1 MSAQYAGTP
10 TGTGPA
16 LPTYLSD
23 AEARQ
28 QDETAR
34 ERALCDVDSYADWL
48 MGECM
53 GQTAYDG
60 GRSSK
65 HYADERALVLDYS
78 RATDMSTPDLLAL
91 AMGLASKQHARI
103 AAMDELR
110 GRYMR
115 LKCALAD
122 AINEAREMGLGE
134 QS

>member
-1 MSAQYAGTP
+1 MIPQYAGTP

-23 AEARQ
+23 ADIQAAQ
-28 QDETAR
+28 
-34 ERALCDVDSYADWL
+34 ERALCDVDSMADWL

-53 GQTAYDG
+53 NQTAYDD

-78 RATDMSTPDLLAL
+78 KAQSLTTPDLLAL
-91 AMGLASKQHARI
+91 AMGLASNPRARI

-110 GRYMR
+110 ARYLR
-115 LKCALAD
+115 AQNLP
-122 AINEAREMGLGE
+122 GE
-134 QS
+134 

>member
-48 MGECM
+48 MGQCM
-53 GQTAYDG
+53 NQTAYDG

-78 RATDMSTPDLLAL
+78 NAMNMSTRDLLAL
-91 AMGLASKQHARI
+91 AMRLATDPRARI
-103 AAMDELR
+103 AALDEL
-110 GRYMR
+110 GDRYLR
-115 LKCALAD
+115 YQNLPGA
-122 AINEAREMGLGE
+122 
-134 QS
+134 

>member
-1 MSAQYAGTP
+1 MSSTFNGTIATMRGTQYAGTP

-23 AEARQ
+23 AEARE

-34 ERALCDVDSYADWL
+34 ERALCDVDSMADWL

-53 GQTAYDG
+53 GQTAHDG

-65 HYADERALVLDYS
+65 HYADELALVIDYS
-78 RATDMSTPDLLAL
+78 KAESLSTPDLLAL
-91 AMGLASKQHARI
+91 AMGLASNPRARI

-110 GRYMR
+110 ARYLR
-115 LKCALAD
+115 AQNLPGA
-122 AINEAREMGLGE
+122 
-134 QS
+134 

>member
-1 MSAQYAGTP
+1 MSSTFNGAIATLRGTQYAGTP

-23 AEARQ
+23 ADIQ
-28 QDETAR
+28 SAR
-34 ERALCDVDSYADWL
+34 ERALCDVDSFADWL

-65 HYADERALVLDYS
+65 HYIDEWALFIDYS

-91 AMGLASKQHARI
+91 AMGLASNQHARI

-110 GRYMR
+110 ARYLR
-115 LKCALAD
+115 AQNLPGALV
-122 AINEAREMGLGE
+122 
-134 QS
+134 